1 MHVTQ
6 TVTSFLLRAALAAGM
21 PQPER
26 KQPYVLF
33 QPPTWCKAHRPAK
46 DELSFI
52 TFNNYAVTRDDD
64 YNIISNVDGFAYLLD
79 QSCSRVIQAAGYLAY
94 AIDTHAYFNATL
106 GMSYDGVGPELGWQ
120 ITIESHTATLG
131 AQFGAALGDIS
142 IRVNGEE
149 KWQICSEAKSDDKL
163 GPSAYK
169 VCNFKPGSVWPKSW
183 WPYGNGF
190 D

>member
-6 TVTSFLLRAALAAGM
+6 TVTSFSPR
-21 PQPER
+21 
-26 KQPYVLF
+26 
-33 QPPTWCKAHRPAK
+33 PPWPLVYRNRNASGQWCKAHRPAK

-52 TFNNYAVTRDDD
+52 TFNNHAVTRDDD
-64 YNIISNVDGFAYLLD
+64 YNIRSNVGGFAYLLD

-94 AIDTHAYFNATL
+94 VVDTHAYFNATL

-131 AQFGAALGDIS
+131 AQFGAALGNIS

-163 GPSAYK
+163 GLSAYPID
-169 VCNFKPGSVWPKSW
+169 CEMAT
-183 WPYGNGF
+183 
-190 D
+190 